1 MDCILGIMLYNE
13 DTVYS
18 SQQPYDYY
26 YFLFVEILELKSD
39 CKVFVF
45 NYNSSC
51 LNLREWD
58 FYFLQNQK

>member
-51 LNLREWD
+51 LNLRE
-58 FYFLQNQK
+58 